1 MYPKCTLSSLF
12 DSLIYK
18 TWCCYYLYT
27 SITLCHLCS
36 FTSELLPLVPHQ
48 LHHYRKC
55 HVFSRNFLQSL
66 ATQEGRW
73 DHGYFFCPSWNVEA
87 ANLVQISTAAVTYC
101 PGIELLNI
109 TYTEKALIYKIPQKG
124 IRNHSA
130 ACASGFQVIRKTL
143 KHG

>member
-18 TWCCYYLYT
+18 TCCYYLYT

-36 FTSELLPLVPHQ
+36 FSSELLLQSPTSYIITENVMFFF
-48 LHHYRKC
+48 RK
-55 HVFSRNFLQSL
+55 FLQSL

-87 ANLVQISTAAVTYC
+87 ANLVQISTAAMTYC